1 MEEPHIHRVETST
14 LPPPSTS
21 SPNRFIPSNRPILG
35 AEEIAAVTE
44 VLETGM
50 LTHKS
55 GAGTFTLRFEEAFAE
70 FVGAKHAIAVNS
82 GTAALHAALLAFD
95 VKPGDEVIAPPF
107 SFIATTNMVLL
118 NGAKVVFA
126 DISPDT
132 YNLDPEKVEAAITPR
147 TKVIMPVHLYGHPAD
162 MDPLIELAKKQD
174 IAIIEDACQAH
185 GSKHR
190 GRDVGTI
197 GDVGCFSLYPSKV
210 ITTGEGGLLT
220 TNDDALAER
229 LRQIRTH
236 GEIRPY
242 EYVQLGHNYRMP
254 ELQSAIGEVQ
264 VKRLPEFLKKRKAN
278 AAYLTKHLRDIEGV
292 VLPTEA
298 SWATHNWYL
307 YTISISAPRNR
318 DAVQKTLFKAK
329 IGAAVYYEV
338 PLHLTPI
345 YRRLFQYKEGLMPVS
360 EQAAKEVLSLP
371 VHPALTEEELE
382 WIVQQSHQALAQLG

>member
-1 MEEPHIHRVETST
+1 
-14 LPPPSTS
+14 LPLPSTW
-21 SPNRFIPSNRPILG
+21 SPTRFIPSNRPILG

-44 VLETGM
+44 VLESGM

-55 GAGTFTLRFEEAFAE
+55 GSGSFTLRFEEAFAK

-82 GTAALHAALLAFD
+82 GTAALHAALLACD
-95 VKPGDEVIAPPF
+95 VKTGDEVIAPPF

-126 DISPDT
+126 DIAPDT
-132 YNLDPEKVEAAITPR
+132 YTLDPEKVKAAITPR
-147 TKVIMPVHLYGHPAD
+147 TKAIMPVHLYGHPAD
-162 MDPLIELAKKQD
+162 MDPLMEMAEDQD

-185 GSKHR
+185 GSKYH
-190 GRDVGTI
+190 GRSVGTL

-210 ITTGEGGLLT
+210 ITTGEGGILT
-220 TNDDALAER
+220 TNDDSLAER

-242 EYVQLGHNYRMP
+242 EYLQLGHNYRMP
-254 ELQSAIGEVQ
+254 EIQSAIGQAQ
-264 VKRLPEFLKKRKAN
+264 VKRLPEFLKQRRAN
-278 AAYLTKHLRDIEGV
+278 ATYLTKHLEDLEGIG
-292 VLPTEA
+292 LPTEA
-298 SWATHNWYL
+298 PWATHNWYL
-307 YTISISAPRNR
+307 YTIRIPAPRSR
-318 DAVQKTLFKAK
+318 DKIQKTLLEVK
-329 IGAAVYYEV
+329 IGAAIYYEV

-371 VHPALTEEELE
+371 VHPALTEEERE
-382 WIVQQSHQALAQLG
+382 WTMQQSRQALAQPD

>member
-1 MEEPHIHRVETST
+1 MP
-14 LPPPSTS
+14 LPSTW
-21 SPNRFIPSNRPILG
+21 SPTRFIPSNRPILG

-44 VLETGM
+44 VLESGM

-55 GAGTFTLRFEEAFAE
+55 GAGSFTLRFEEAFAS

-95 VKPGDEVIAPPF
+95 VKTGDEVIAPPF

-126 DISPDT
+126 DITPDT
-132 YNLDPEKVEAAITPR
+132 YTLDPEKVKAAITPR
-147 TKVIMPVHLYGHPAD
+147 TKAIMPVHLYGHPAD
-162 MDPLIELAKKQD
+162 MDPLKEMAEDHD

-185 GSKHR
+185 GSKYR
-190 GRDVGTI
+190 SRAVGTL

-210 ITTGEGGLLT
+210 ITTGEGGILT
-220 TNDDALAER
+220 TNDDSLAER

-242 EYVQLGHNYRMP
+242 EYLQLGHNYRMP
-254 ELQSAIGEVQ
+254 ELQSAIGQAQ
-264 VKRLPEFLKKRKAN
+264 VKRLPEFLKQRKEN
-278 AAYLTKHLRDIEGV
+278 ATYLTKHLEDIEDIG
-292 VLPTEA
+292 LPIEA
-298 SWATHNWYL
+298 PWATHNWYL
-307 YTISISAPRNR
+307 YTIRIPPPRNR
-318 DAVQKTLFKAK
+318 DKIQKTLLESK
-329 IGAAVYYEV
+329 IGAAIYYEV

-345 YRRLFQYKEGLMPVS
+345 YRQLFQYKEGVMPVS

-371 VHPALTEEELE
+371 VHPALTEEERE
-382 WIVQQSHQALAQLG
+382 WTMQQSRQALAQRD

>member
-1 MEEPHIHRVETST
+1 VETST
-14 LPPPSTS
+14 LPPSSTW
-21 SPNRFIPSNRPILG
+21 SPNHFIPSNRPIVG

-55 GAGTFTLRFEEAFAE
+55 GAGTFTLRFEEAFAK
-70 FVGAKHAIAVNS
+70 FVGAEHAIAVNS

-107 SFIATTNMVLL
+107 SFIATTNVVLL
-118 NGAKVVFA
+118 TGAKVVFA

-132 YNLDPEKVEAAITPR
+132 YTLDPEKVKAAITAR
-147 TKVIMPVHLYGHPAD
+147 TKAIIPVHLYGHPTD
-162 MDPLIELAKKQD
+162 MDPLSELAKKHD

-185 GSKHR
+185 GSKYR
-190 GRDVGTI
+190 GRYAGTI

-210 ITTGEGGLLT
+210 ISTGEGGLLT
-220 TNDDALAER
+220 TNDDDLAQR
-229 LRQIRTH
+229 LRQIRSH

-254 ELQSAIGEVQ
+254 ELQSAIGQVQ
-264 VKRLPEFLKKRKAN
+264 MKRLPDFLKARRAN
-278 AAYLTKHLRDIEGV
+278 AEYLTKHLRDIESIT
-292 VLPTEA
+292 LPTEA

-307 YTISISAPRNR
+307 YTIRIPVPLNR
-318 DAVQKTLFKAK
+318 DAVQKALFKAK
-329 IGAAVYYEV
+329 IGATIYYEV

-345 YRRLFQYKEGLMPVS
+345 YRRLFQYKEGVMPVS

-371 VHPALTEEELE
+371 VHPALTEEERE
-382 WIVQQSHQALAQLG
+382 WIVQQSRQALAQRG

>member
-1 MEEPHIHRVETST
+1 MQGLHSDGVETST
-14 LPPPSTS
+14 LPPPSTW

-44 VLETGM
+44 VLQTGM

-55 GAGTFTLRFEEAFAE
+55 GAGPYTLRFEEAFAK
-70 FVGAKHAIAVNS
+70 FTGAKHAIAVNS
-82 GTAALHAALLAFD
+82 GTAALHAALLALE
-95 VKPGDEVIAPPF
+95 VKAGDEVIAPPF

-132 YNLDPEKVEAAITPR
+132 YNLDPEKVETTITSR
-147 TKVIMPVHLYGHPAD
+147 TKAIMPVHLYGHPAD
-162 MDPLIELAKKQD
+162 MNPLLELAKKHD

-185 GSKHR
+185 GSKYR

-220 TNDDALAER
+220 TNDDGLAER

-264 VKRLPEFLKKRKAN
+264 LKRLPKFLKQRKTN
-278 AAYLTKHLRDIEGV
+278 ATYLTKHLRDLDGIT
-292 VLPTEA
+292 LPTEA

-307 YTISISAPRNR
+307 YTLRISAPRNR
-318 DAVQKTLFKAK
+318 DAVQKALQEAK
-329 IGAAVYYEV
+329 IGVAIYYEV

-345 YRRLFQYKEGLMPVS
+345 YQKLFQYKEGLMPVS

-371 VHPALTEEELE
+371 VHPALTKEELE
-382 WIVQQSHQALAQLG
+382 WTVQQSRQALA

>member
-1 MEEPHIHRVETST
+1 MP
-14 LPPPSTS
+14 LPSTW
-21 SPNRFIPSNRPILG
+21 SPTRFIPSNRPILG

-44 VLETGM
+44 VLESGM

-55 GAGTFTLRFEEAFAE
+55 GAGSFTLRFEEAFAR

-95 VKPGDEVIAPPF
+95 VKTGDEVIAPPF

-126 DISPDT
+126 DIAPDT
-132 YNLDPEKVEAAITPR
+132 YTLDPEKVKAAITPR
-147 TKVIMPVHLYGHPAD
+147 TKAIMPVHLYGHPAD
-162 MDPLIELAKKQD
+162 MDPLKEMAEEHD

-185 GSKHR
+185 GSKYR
-190 GRDVGTI
+190 GRAVGTL

-210 ITTGEGGLLT
+210 ITTGEGGILT
-220 TNDDALAER
+220 TNDDSLAER

-242 EYVQLGHNYRMP
+242 EYLQLGHNYRMP
-254 ELQSAIGEVQ
+254 ELQSAIGQ
-264 VKRLPEFLKKRKAN
+264 AQMKRLPEFLNQRRAN
-278 AAYLTKHLRDIEGV
+278 ATYLTKHLEDLEGIR
-292 VLPTEA
+292 LPTEA
-298 SWATHNWYL
+298 PWATHNWYL
-307 YTISISAPRNR
+307 YTIRIPAPRNR
-318 DAVQKTLFKAK
+318 DNIQKILFDSK
-329 IGAAVYYEV
+329 IGAAIYYEV

-371 VHPALTEEELE
+371 VHPALTEEERE
-382 WIVQQSHQALAQLG
+382 WTMQQSRQALAQPD

>member
-1 MEEPHIHRVETST
+1 MGEAHSNGVETST
-14 LPPPSTS
+14 LPPPSS
-21 SPNRFIPSNRPILG
+21 WSPNRFIPSNRPILG

-44 VLETGM
+44 VLQSGM

-55 GAGTFTLRFEEAFAE
+55 GAGTYTLRFEEAFAK

-95 VKPGDEVIAPPF
+95 VKPGDEVIAPSF

-118 NGAKVVFA
+118 TGAKVVFA
-126 DISPDT
+126 DISMDT
-132 YNLDPEKVEAAITPR
+132 FNLDPEKVKAAITPR
-147 TKVIMPVHLYGHPAD
+147 TKAIIPVHLYGHPAN
-162 MDPLIELAKKQD
+162 MDPLIEMASKHD
-174 IAIIEDACQAH
+174 IRIIEDACQAH
-185 GSKHR
+185 GSKYR
-190 GRDVGTI
+190 GQDVGTI
-197 GDVGCFSLYPSKV
+197 GDVGCYSLYPSKV

-220 TNDDALAER
+220 TNDEDLAER

-236 GEIRPY
+236 GEIKPY

-254 ELQSAIGEVQ
+254 EIQAAIGLAQ
-264 VKRLPEFLKKRKAN
+264 VNRLPEFLNARKVN
-278 AAYLTKHLRDIEGV
+278 AKYLTKNLRDIEGIA
-292 VLPTEA
+292 LPNEA

-307 YTISISAPRNR
+307 YTIRILSPRKR
-318 DAVQKTLFKAK
+318 DVVQKALHEAK

-345 YRRLFQYKEGLMPVS
+345 YRKLFQYKEGFMPVS

-371 VHPALTEEELE
+371 VHPALTEEEQE
-382 WIVQQSHQALAQLG
+382 WIVQQSRQALAQLG